1 MSREL
6 ADLLFP
12 DVKNDIFYY
21 ENLYPRRDLKKGA
34 IVTRYAPSPTGFVH
48 MGALF
53 TSMVA
58 KKIVD
63 QTEGV
68 FFLRIEDTDQERSIE
83 NGINLILK
91 DLKDFNIKFDEG
103 PIDEE
108 KEIGNYGPYIQS
120 KRGQIYLTFAKY
132 LVEKGLAYPCFCTS
146 EELKEMR
153 EEQEKRKLR
162 PGYYSSWAKCRK
174 LSLDEIKQKI
184 ENGDKWILRFRSP
197 GSYNRKIKYKDL
209 IKGEIEFPE
218 NDQDIVLIKSDG
230 LPTYHFAHVIDDHL
244 MRTNTVIRGDEWI
257 SSVPL
262 HIQLFESLGFEV
274 PNYAHIAPIMKE
286 ENGGKRKLSKRKDPE
301 AAVSYFY
308 EQGIPEDAVMEYLM
322 TIANSN
328 YEEWRKQ
335 NPQNKPDDFEFKLE
349 KMNLSGALFDMVKL
363 LDISKNLISTM
374 TKDEVYE
381 KTLNWSKLYDNRF
394 AEILQ
399 KNPEY
404 AKSIFNI
411 EREGIKPRKDISKW
425 SEVKNS
431 IEYMYNELYN
441 PSEYVFAK
449 LSEKNEIINILNL
462 YIEKYYNDNDEKD
475 VWFNKIKDLSEE
487 LGYAREV
494 KMFKK
499 EPEKYKAHVGDVS
512 TVLRVAL
519 TSRQNTPDMYQIM
532 KILGKDEIENR
543 FRKCISQINSLL

>member
-1 MSREL
+1 MSKEL
-6 ADLLFP
+6 ADILFP
-12 DVKNDIFYY
+12 DVKNDISYY
-21 ENLYPRRDLKKGA
+21 ENLYPKRDLKPGA

-63 QTEGV
+63 QTKGV

-120 KRGQIYLTFAKY
+120 KRSQIYLAYAKH

-146 EELKEMR
+146 DELKQMR

-174 LSLDEIKQKI
+174 LSLDEIKQKL
-184 ENGDKWILRFRSP
+184 ENGDRWILRFRSP

-301 AAVSYFY
+301 AAVSYFH
-308 EQGIPEDAVMEYLM
+308 EQGIPADAVMEYLM

-335 NPQNKPDDFEFKLE
+335 NPEKKANEFEFKLE

-363 LDISKNLISTM
+363 LDISKNLISKM

-381 KTLNWSKLYDNRF
+381 NTLNWAKSYDDRL
-394 AEILQ
+394 AEILK

-425 SEVKNS
+425 AEVKNS

-449 LSEKNEIINILNL
+449 ISEKDEIVNILNI
-462 YIEKYYNDNDEKD
+462 YMKKYYDESDEKD

-532 KILGKDEIENR
+532 KIIGKDEIKNR
-543 FRKCISQINSLL
+543 FQKCIINL

>member
-1 MSREL
+1 MSKEL
-6 ADLLFP
+6 ADILFP
-12 DVKNDIFYY
+12 DVKNDISYY
-21 ENLYPRRDLKKGA
+21 ENLYPKRDLKPGA

-103 PIDEE
+103 SIDEE

-120 KRGQIYLTFAKY
+120 KRSQIYLTYAKH

-146 EELKEMR
+146 DELKQMR

-174 LSLDEIKQKI
+174 LSLDEIKQKL
-184 ENGDKWILRFRSP
+184 ENGDKWILRFKSP

-262 HIQLFESLGFEV
+262 HIQLFESLEFEV

-301 AAVSYFY
+301 AAVSYFH
-308 EQGIPEDAVMEYLM
+308 EQGIPSEAVMEYLM

-335 NPQNKPDDFEFKLE
+335 NPEKKPNEFEFKLE

-381 KTLNWSKLYDNRF
+381 KTLNWAKSYDNSL
-394 AEILQ
+394 AEILE

-411 EREGIKPRKDISKW
+411 EREGIKPRKDISQW

-441 PSEYVFAK
+441 PTEYVFAK
-449 LSEKNEIINILNL
+449 LSEKDEIINILNT
-462 YIEKYYNDNDEKD
+462 YIEKYYDDSDEKD

-532 KILGKDEIENR
+532 KILGKDEIKNR
-543 FRKCISQINSLL
+543 FQKCINKLINML